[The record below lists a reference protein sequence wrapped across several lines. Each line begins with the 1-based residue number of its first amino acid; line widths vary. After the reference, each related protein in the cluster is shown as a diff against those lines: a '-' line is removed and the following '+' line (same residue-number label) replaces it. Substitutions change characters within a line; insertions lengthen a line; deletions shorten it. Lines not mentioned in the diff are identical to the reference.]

1 MNTYQNLNQALYGE
15 IKNIED
21 NGLEVNSRGS
31 HQKEVLY
38 RNIKIEDPTDLTI
51 VYPSRKFSDVYAKS
65 EWLWYLSG
73 NRNVTNIGKL
83 AVIWDMIKD
92 INCEVESN
100 YGEYLFNNTTKTSH
114 SQWGWIIRELRKDP
128 DSRRATVAINQP
140 MHKGKNA
147 LDIPCTQYLQ
157 FFIRENKLHL
167 GVCMRSNDI
176 VYGFCNDV
184 FTFCLFQQMMYN
196 ELRRSTKFKT
206 LELGNYFHHAG
217 SMHIYDKHFKMAKN
231 ILSEYGQYYH
241 SKNHKK
247 IELFKKVIYTYIYN
261 QRLYLPTDDLSKEE
275 IRDFVFTISKK
286 LFK

>member
-15 IKNIED
+15 IDNIIHY
-21 NGLEVNSRGS
+21 GLDVNSRGS

-38 RNIKIEDPTDLTI
+38 RNIKISDPTDLLI
-51 VYPSRKFSDVYAKS
+51 VYPSRKFSGMYAKA

-73 NRNVTNIGKL
+73 DRNVTNIGKL

-100 YGEYLFNNTTKTSH
+100 YGEYLFDHTTKTSS
-114 SQWGWIIRELRKDP
+114 SQWGWIMKELKQDP

-140 MHKGKNA
+140 KHKGKNA
-147 LDIPCTQYLQ
+147 LDIPCTQYMQ

-196 ELRRSTKFKT
+196 ELRKT
-206 LELGNYFHHAG
+206 YKELELGNYFHHAG
-217 SMHIYDKHFKMAKN
+217 SMHIYDKHFEMANK
-231 ILSEYGQYYH
+231 ILGEYGKYYH
-241 SKNHKK
+241 SENHKK
-247 IELFKKVIYTYIYN
+247 VELFKKVIYTYIYN
-261 QRLYLPTDDLSKEE
+261 QKLYLPTDDLSKEE
-275 IRDFVFTISKK
+275 IREFVFTISKK

>member
-1 MNTYQNLNQALYGE
+1 MNTYKNLNQALYGE
-15 IKNIED
+15 IDNIEK

-38 RNIKIEDPTDLTI
+38 RNLKIEDPTDLTI
-51 VYPSRKFSDVYAKS
+51 VYPSRKFSDAYAKS
-65 EWLWYLSG
+65 EWLWYLSS
-73 NRNVTNIGKL
+73 NRSIVNIGKL

-100 YGEYLFNNTTKTSH
+100 YGEYLFNNTTRTSH
-114 SQWGWIIRELRKDP
+114 SQWGWVIRELRKDP
-128 DSRRATVAINQP
+128 DSRRATIAINQP
-140 MHKGKNA
+140 KHKGKNA

-196 ELRRSTKFKT
+196 ELRRSVKFKN

-217 SMHIYDKHFKMAKN
+217 SMHIYEKHFKMAKN
-231 ILSEYGQYYH
+231 ILNEDSYYNSED
-241 SKNHKK
+241 HKK